1 MAEII
6 RVFDEIHA
14 VIAGRKAQQLAQHMG
29 FPLAHCTAIHIA
41 TLEVTRNILEYAGQG
56 QIRFEVVERH
66 DVLGIQLGIQ
76 IEAIDSGP
84 GISDLEAVLRDG
96 FSTGRGLGKGLPG
109 AKRLMDDFEI
119 TSGTDMGTRIIMRK
133 WKL

>member
-1 MAEII
+1 MAEVI

-14 VIAGRKAQQLAQHMG
+14 VIAGRTAQRLAQQMG
-29 FPLAHCTAIHIA
+29 FPLADCTAIHIA

-56 QIRFEVVERH
+56 QIVFENVERH

-84 GISDLEAVLRDG
+84 GIGDLEAVLRDG

-119 TSGTDMGTRIIMRK
+119 ASGTDIGTRIVMRK